1 MSLKKIIFL
10 YCFLAIFIIEN
21 SIHLGFGRFNDAR
34 MWQHDAPG
42 SYYQSEPFVT
52 QEGTF
57 ACPSCGKTFTSKRS
71 WKNHNAIHDQG
82 GDGGLTCSFCGKP
95 QSSGTNYRRHL
106 KTVHGVENQ

>member
-1 MSLKKIIFL
+1 MTYDI
-10 YCFLAIFIIEN
+10 N
-21 SIHLGFGRFNDAR
+21 HLGFSRFNDPQ
-34 MWQHDAPG
+34 MWHHEASG
-42 SYYQSEPFVT
+42 RYYQSEPFVT

-71 WKNHNAIHDQG
+71 WKNHNAVHDQG